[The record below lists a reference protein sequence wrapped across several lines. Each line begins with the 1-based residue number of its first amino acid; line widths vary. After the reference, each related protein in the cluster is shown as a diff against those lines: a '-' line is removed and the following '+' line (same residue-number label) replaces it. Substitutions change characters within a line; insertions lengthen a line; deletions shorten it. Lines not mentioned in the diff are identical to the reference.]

1 MDQLNEFVN
10 SNPVV
15 KAAYEAA
22 IQAAATEA
30 ARAAT
35 EAADAALAAERNAR
49 IKAEE
54 KAEILEEAVRIA
66 GESAKHGASANLAA
80 ADQNFAWYVPFMK
93 MSCRE
98 QAAHVSNCYSC

>member
-22 IQAAATEA
+22 IQ
-30 ARAAT
+30 AAT

-66 GESAKHGASANLAA
+66 GESAKQGASANLAA
-80 ADQNFAWYVPFMK
+80 ADQSFAWYVPFMK

-98 QAAHVSNCYSC
+98 QAAHVSNCYRC